1 LSLKDRLKTNT
12 NSKTTNIIGIQEETL
27 EYYETN
33 EIDEN
38 SIEFDIIDTLLADDE
53 LNSIQIYGAKNIY
66 IEKKGKIS
74 RISANYRD
82 NIHLENIVRK
92 YAKKFLKD
100 YDELSSF
107 YNFNYSKGVNISA
120 ILPPLSSVPVVYVKN
135 FKNKFATLQNLQEN
149 QSISKEI
156 ALFLDAIMPLNLN
169 IIIAGEKNTLKT
181 TLLTSLIKQ
190 TQLNNRC
197 ILIDY
202 KNEIENNMQSIANY
216 NFLELNNNKKLKNEI
231 IEQIISLNPERLFI
245 NNIKEEDFNIF
256 FNYLKDGF
264 KGFITTINSK
274 SPIDALEKLT
284 NIYKNKENI
293 TYEASK
299 DLIYNNIDIII
310 FIEKNGSQQRKV
322 SSISIVK
329 NDKTL
334 DGIFYLNENNEHI
347 SSGVMPEFFE
357 NIEKSSLPISVNIFD
372 SEYKH
377 TYYQTQ
383 KNENL
388 VDFNKK
394 NLNPEILKKFKKAL
408 SKDFQTTE
416 IKQENQN
423 TELNENQDEQN

>member
-1 LSLKDRLKTNT
+1 MSLKDRLKTNT